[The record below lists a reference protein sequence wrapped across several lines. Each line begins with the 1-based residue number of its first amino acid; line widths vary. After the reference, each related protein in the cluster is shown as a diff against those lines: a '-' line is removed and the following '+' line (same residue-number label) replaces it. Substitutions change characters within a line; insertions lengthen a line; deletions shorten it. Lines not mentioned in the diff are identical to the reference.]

1 MSREESKG
9 KSILAAGAATAFCG
23 LTLYA
28 VGKTLL
34 FPCRDVDPERIEKDE
49 IDEIDSNEKPCE

>member
-1 MSREESKG
+1 MSREESNG

-28 VGKTLL
+28 VGKTLSFL
-34 FPCRDVDPERIEKDE
+34 FRDVDPERIEKDKK
-49 IDEIDSNEKPCE
+49 DEIGSDE

>member
-28 VGKTLL
+28 VGKTLSFL
-34 FPCRDVDPERIEKDE
+34 FRDVDPERIEKDKK
-49 IDEIDSNEKPCE
+49 DEIGSDE